1 MAIVLVSIFTIFLI
15 IIVLYA
21 IEERFGKMQK
31 DDKDQQSFY
40 EKGVMAYH
48 AGNVERAER
57 CFTEH
62 IKTHYN
68 HSDSYKHLLKIY
80 EDTGK
85 QESLLHICETILE
98 LGERN
103 LSGVDLDKVRRSFAD
118 ISYENKSYE
127 DALYHY
133 LLLLDKAPSNEL
145 KKRTAFLYASQNHFD
160 KALNYYN
167 EVIQDSPIDYE
178 AKTAVIP
185 CLIGM
190 SELDDAVKLL
200 EELKSHDMAS
210 NREIYMLAKI
220 KHKQGL
226 KEESNQYFIEFLEQS
241 KWSARNSCKDALS
254 SLMKDFYELQFPLN
268 EDQLVFWMKVFRG
281 CCLVHSDSPK
291 RMIELFWQLGFLE
304 YFKDSDKLDFEASR
318 EEWMKVFNLDSEY
331 NNVAVLIDNLSVS
344 NEESIQEMIREYLE
358 KRMDNGRLCGEP
370 QELQPRRY
378 YHVPPID
385 VAAIEKATKSPL
397 ISSFT
402 AMFRG
407 NSTSLDDLLSL
418 PEHMFELRI
427 SQTLRKMG
435 LTICETI
442 SHHNHNKMSSFKAL
456 NESNHDV
463 LCCAYQDSRT
473 IGEVELR
480 NVKVLMKKLKVSNS
494 IVISLGNFSSEAI
507 DMAKRESIRSIS
519 GSELRS
525 LGYFS

>member
-1 MAIVLVSIFTIFLI
+1 
-15 IIVLYA
+15 
-21 IEERFGKMQK
+21 
-31 DDKDQQSFY
+31 
-40 EKGVMAYH
+40 
-48 AGNVERAER
+48 
-57 CFTEH
+57 
-62 IKTHYN
+62 
-68 HSDSYKHLLKIY
+68 
-80 EDTGK
+80 
-85 QESLLHICETILE
+85 
-98 LGERN
+98 
-103 LSGVDLDKVRRSFAD
+103 
-118 ISYENKSYE
+118 
-127 DALYHY
+127 
-133 LLLLDKAPSNEL
+133 
-145 KKRTAFLYASQNHFD
+145 
-160 KALNYYN
+160 
-167 EVIQDSPIDYE
+167 
-178 AKTAVIP
+178 
-185 CLIGM
+185 
-190 SELDDAVKLL
+190 
-200 EELKSHDMAS
+200 
-210 NREIYMLAKI
+210 
-220 KHKQGL
+220 
-226 KEESNQYFIEFLEQS
+226 
-241 KWSARNSCKDALS
+241 
-254 SLMKDFYELQFPLN
+254 
-268 EDQLVFWMKVFRG
+268 
-281 CCLVHSDSPK
+281 
-291 RMIELFWQLGFLE
+291 
-304 YFKDSDKLDFEASR
+304 
-318 EEWMKVFNLDSEY
+318 MKVFNLDSEY